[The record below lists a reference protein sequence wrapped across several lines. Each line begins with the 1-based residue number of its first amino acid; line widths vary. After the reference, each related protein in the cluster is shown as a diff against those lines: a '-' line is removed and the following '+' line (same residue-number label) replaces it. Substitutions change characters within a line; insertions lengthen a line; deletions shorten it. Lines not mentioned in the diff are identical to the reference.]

1 MIAAVTSP
9 GTTAVAAQ
17 DSESRAARTD
27 AVSPPLAGLRV
38 LEFGHIAAAPFCG
51 MLLADLGADVV
62 KIEAPQGDGLR
73 AWPPIVEGPGGE
85 SFSLNF
91 ASLNRGKRS
100 VVADLKDAEQVAR
113 IRDLCAE
120 ADVIIE
126 NYRPGALD
134 RLGIGFDD
142 IAKLN
147 PTVVYCSISGYG
159 HQGVN
164 ATRGAFD
171 VVVQGAS
178 GLMSVTGEPGRPA
191 VKCGVPVGDFTAGL
205 YAAYTIVAAHGQAL
219 HERRAIHLDCAMLDC
234 LLGISALQ
242 TSEYW
247 GTGIA
252 PQRLG
257 SAHPRNAPYQAFDA
271 SDGQFIVAA
280 GNDALWR
287 EVCEATGLRALLDD
301 PRFSGISLRAKNQAA
316 LAELLQPVFRTRRV
330 REWLDEFERR
340 GVPSG
345 PLNTFADVLDD
356 PELTTSELVQDMR
369 VPVAGTTKTVAYP
382 VRLNGHR
389 TRAQRPPP
397 GLGEHRDEVF
407 AEWLG
412 ADPTGKRG

>member
-1 MIAAVTSP
+1 MIATGTSH
-9 GTTAVAAQ
+9 GTAAPAAQ
-17 DSESRAARTD
+17 SSESD
-27 AVSPPLAGLRV
+27 AMRSGAGPSPLADLRV

-73 AWPPIVEGPGGE
+73 AWPPIVEESGGE
-85 SFSLNF
+85 TFSLNF

-100 VVADLKDAEQVAR
+100 VVADLKDAVQVAR
-113 IRDLCAE
+113 IRDLCAH

-142 IAKLN
+142 IAKLQ
-147 PTVVYCSISGYG
+147 PMIVYCSISGYG

-205 YAAYTIVAAHGQAL
+205 YAAYTIVAARGQAL
-219 HERRAIHLDCAMLDC
+219 RERRAIHLDCAMLDC

-247 GTGIA
+247 GTGVA
-252 PQRLG
+252 PKRLG

-271 SDGQFIVAA
+271 SDGQFVLAA

-287 EVCEATGLRALLDD
+287 EVCEATGQRALLDD
-301 PRFSGISLRAKNQAA
+301 PRFSAISLRAKNQSA
-316 LAELLQPVFRTRRV
+316 LADILQQVFRTRKV
-330 REWLDEFERR
+330 REWLDEFKRR

-345 PLNTFADVLDD
+345 PLNTFADILDD
-356 PELTTSELVQDMR
+356 PELMASELVQDMR

-389 TRAQRPPP
+389 TRAERPPP
-397 GLGEHRDEVF
+397 RLGEHRDEVF

-412 ADPTGKRG
+412 ANAASERE

>member
-1 MIAAVTSP
+1 MSVD
-9 GTTAVAAQ
+9 G
-17 DSESRAARTD
+17 
-27 AVSPPLAGLRV
+27 PPQSANRPEALPPLLAGLRV

-62 KIEAPQGDGLR
+62 KVEAPHGDGLR
-73 AWPPIVEGPGGE
+73 AWPPIVETSGGD

-100 VVADLKDAEQVAR
+100 VVADLKDATQLAR
-113 IRDLCAE
+113 IRDLCAH

-134 RLGIGFDD
+134 RLGIGFDA
-142 IAKLN
+142 IARLQ
-147 PTVVYCSISGYG
+147 PTIVYCSISGYG
-159 HQGVN
+159 HQGAN

-191 VKCGVPVGDFTAGL
+191 VKCGVPVADFTAGM
-205 YAAYTIVAAHGQAL
+205 YAAYTIVAARGQAVR
-219 HERRAIHLDCAMLDC
+219 ERRAVHLDCAMLDC

-252 PQRLG
+252 PKRLG

-271 SDGQFIVAA
+271 SDGQFVLAA

-287 EVCEATGLRALLDD
+287 EVCEATGQHALLDD
-301 PRFSGISLRAKNQAA
+301 PRFSGISLRARNQVALAA
-316 LAELLQPVFRTRRV
+316 LLQRVFRTRKV

-345 PLNTFADVLDD
+345 PLNTFADILGD
-356 PELTTSELVQDMR
+356 PELSASGLVQDMR

-382 VRLNGHR
+382 VRLNGNR
-389 TRAQRPPP
+389 MRAQRPPP
-397 GLGEHRDEVF
+397 RLGEHRDEVF

-412 ADPTGKRG
+412 ASVSTERA